1 MTRYDFGKVSE
12 PTRNVMKGNKK
23 RDTKPELM
31 LRRTLFR
38 EGLRYRVHY
47 DRLPGTPDI
56 VFTRQKVAIF
66 CDGDFWHGKDWE
78 SRKRTLKKN
87 RDYWIPK
94 IERNI
99 QRDRSVR
106 AELEDMGWT
115 VLRIWESAIK
125 EDLDGAVERVQMALQ
140 QQDIQT

>member
-12 PTRNVMKGNKK
+12 PTRNVMRGNKK
-23 RDTKPELM
+23 RDTKPELA
-31 LRRTLFR
+31 LRRALFGR
-38 EGLRYRVHY
+38 GLRYRIHY
-47 DRLPGTPDI
+47 DGLPGTPDI
-56 VFTRQKVAIF
+56 VFTRQRVAIF

-99 QRDRSVR
+99 QRDRLVR
-106 AELEDMGWT
+106 KELEEAGWT
-115 VLRIWESAIK
+115 VLRFWESQIRQDVDTVAQI
-125 EDLDGAVERVQMALQ
+125 VQRELNE
-140 QQDIQT
+140 QDTG